1 MLALVSLGCA
11 HECVLSLVVGLL
23 GPLLDGRALT
33 EGLCRTPARRR
44 GGPLAPLSRPVVR
57 RNIVDAESSGDAR
70 LGWRCCAAVRALVRH
85 LYSAHAAGG
94 VARSWMREQGA
105 SAGPVP

>member
-44 GGPLAPLSRPVVR
+44 GGPLAPSSRLVVR
-57 RNIVDAESSGDAR
+57 RNIGDAR